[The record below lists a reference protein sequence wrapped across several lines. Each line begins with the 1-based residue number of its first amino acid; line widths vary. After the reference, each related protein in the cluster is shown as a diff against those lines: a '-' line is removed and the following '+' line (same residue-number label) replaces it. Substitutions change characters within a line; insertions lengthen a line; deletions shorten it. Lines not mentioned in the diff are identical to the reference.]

1 MLKCTPSHTWGP
13 RSLTAPDGLTVGR
26 HPLDP
31 RHAGAGL
38 DWVRVEASAGWG
50 SCLGDR
56 VAQVPRVG
64 PATASGL
71 DGVQCRSPL
80 WHRGAEPR
88 PLAGLLLEAHRA
100 GRSRAAV
107 RRQETAVSDHT
118 PRTPLAA
125 VGDLV
130 LSLPGGGPA
139 AELRE
144 AGEPAQ
150 ATWPV
155 AAPHSAGLLL
165 PSCALGPLRPRW
177 PRLSPL
183 VDRTEVRAPAW
194 RPRYD
199 KCLPPSRA
207 WGQRR
212 WLERPEKGTRRGE
225 PLARAGAVWGR
236 IPGIVLVAVFF
247 TVPGLYLPPHP
258 DPPG

>member
-13 RSLTAPDGLTVGR
+13 RSPTAPDGLTVGR
-26 HPLDP
+26 HPPDP

-64 PATASGL
+64 PATASSL
-71 DGVQCRSPL
+71 DGVQCRSLL

-100 GRSRAAV
+100 GRSWAAV

-165 PSCALGPLRPRW
+165 PSCALGPLRPHW
-177 PRLSPL
+177 PRPSPL

-199 KCLPPSRA
+199 RCLPLSPGTGAAEVAGEAGEGNTA
-207 WGQRR
+207 WGALGQGRSR
-212 WLERPEKGTRRGE
+212 VGANSRN
-225 PLARAGAVWGR
+225 RACCCFFQGSWAV
-236 IPGIVLVAVFF
+236 PA
-247 TVPGLYLPPHP
+247 PPP
-258 DPPG
+258 

>member
-13 RSLTAPDGLTVGR
+13 RSPTAPDGLTVGR
-26 HPLDP
+26 HPPDP

-64 PATASGL
+64 PATASSL
-71 DGVQCRSPL
+71 DGVQCKSLL
-80 WHRGAEPR
+80 WHRGAELR

-139 AELRE
+139 SRAEGGRGASSGHLALGRTPQCG
-144 AGEPAQ
+144 ASAPLLCPRPFAPSLAQ
-150 ATWPV
+150 AIP
-155 AAPHSAGLLL
+155 AG
-165 PSCALGPLRPRW
+165 GQ
-177 PRLSPL
+177 
-183 VDRTEVRAPAW
+183 DR
-194 RPRYD
+194 
-199 KCLPPSRA
+199 
-207 WGQRR
+207 GQS
-212 WLERPEKGTRRGE
+212 
-225 PLARAGAVWGR
+225 
-236 IPGIVLVAVFF
+236 
-247 TVPGLYLPPHP
+247 PGLEASL
-258 DPPG
+258 